1 MDNKLEGKRILIVDD
16 TPENIAILSGL
27 LASFQKMVAT
37 GGEKCLELVRSQSP
51 PDLILLD
58 VEMPGLNGFEVCR
71 QLKADPET
79 QSIPVIFLTGNL
91 DKKMTVEGFKL
102 GASDFMTKPFDPDEL
117 MVRITTQL
125 ELSDSRERLEGM
137 ISQLETSSRLL
148 KNSSEEVGRQK
159 RALESERNKSDSLL
173 LNILPEHVARE
184 LKEKGSI
191 TPKHYPIATVLF
203 SDLAGFTKITKG
215 MDPKALV
222 DELNYLFVGFD
233 RIIQHHA
240 MEKIKT
246 LGDGY
251 MAAAGIPIQNSTNP
265 VEAVEAG
272 MELIAFVN
280 ERREHNLKTGLP
292 PWELRIGIHTG
303 EIIAGVIGSNK
314 FSYDIWGAT
323 VNTASRMESAG
334 EPGKLNISGI
344 TYQLVKDKFKCIRR
358 GRIEVKNMG
367 KMEMYFVDGRIKET
381 FHNNEQHQ
389 YYQTN

>member
-1 MDNKLEGKRILIVDD
+1 MDTNLNDKRILIVDD
-16 TPENIAILSGL
+16 TPENITILSGL
-27 LASFQKMVAT
+27 LASFQKAVAT
-37 GGEKCLELVRSQSP
+37 DGEKALALVRGDNP
-51 PDLILLD
+51 PDLVLLD

-79 QSIPVIFLTGNL
+79 QKIPIIFLTGNL
-91 DKKMTVEGFKL
+91 DKKTTVEGFKL

-159 RALESERNKSDSLL
+159 KALEEERNRTDRLL
-173 LNILPEHVARE
+173 LNILPEHVAKE

-191 TPKHYPIATVLF
+191 TPRHYPIATVLF

-215 MDPKALV
+215 MDATALV

-233 RIIQHHA
+233 RIIRHHN

-251 MAAAGIPIQNSTNP
+251 MAAAGIPVQNSTNP
-265 VEAVEAG
+265 VEAIEAAL
-272 MELIAFVN
+272 ELIAFVKSRKEEN
-280 ERREHNLKTGLP
+280 IKNGLP

-314 FSYDIWGAT
+314 FTYDIWGAT

-334 EPGKLNISGI
+334 EPGKVNISGI
-344 TYQLVKDKFKCIRR
+344 TYQLAKDKFKCVRR
-358 GRIEVKNMG
+358 GKIEVKNMG
-367 KMEMYFVDGRIKET
+367 KMEMYFVDE
-381 FHNNEQHQ
+381 
-389 YYQTN
+389 

>member
-16 TPENIAILSGL
+16 TPENITILSGL
-27 LASFQKMVAT
+27 LATFQRMVAT
-37 GGEKCLELVRSQSP
+37 SGEKCLELVRGDSP

-71 QLKADPET
+71 QLKADSET
-79 QSIPVIFLTGNL
+79 QRIPVIFLTGNL

-159 RALESERNKSDSLL
+159 KALESERNKSDSLL

-203 SDLAGFTKITKG
+203 ADLAGFTKITKG

-265 VEAVEAG
+265 VEAIEAAL
-272 MELIAFVN
+272 ELIEFVY
-280 ERREHNLKTGLP
+280 ERREHNLKNGLP

-303 EIIAGVIGSNK
+303 EVIAGVIGSNK

-344 TYQLVKDKFKCIRR
+344 TYQLVKEKFRCVRR
-358 GRIEVKNMG
+358 GKIEVKNMG
-367 KMEMYFVDGRIKET
+367 KMEMYFVDGRINET
-381 FHNNEQHQ
+381 LHNNEQQQYHQ
-389 YYQTN
+389 TT

>member
-1 MDNKLEGKRILIVDD
+1 
-16 TPENIAILSGL
+16 
-27 LASFQKMVAT
+27 
-37 GGEKCLELVRSQSP
+37 
-51 PDLILLD
+51 
-58 VEMPGLNGFEVCR
+58 
-71 QLKADPET
+71 
-79 QSIPVIFLTGNL
+79 
-91 DKKMTVEGFKL
+91 
-102 GASDFMTKPFDPDEL
+102 
-117 MVRITTQL
+117 
-125 ELSDSRERLEGM
+125 
-137 ISQLETSSRLL
+137 LL

-159 RALESERNKSDSLL
+159 KALELERNKSDSLL

-265 VEAVEAG
+265 VEAIEAA
-272 MELIAFVN
+272 MELIEFVH
-280 ERREHNLKTGLP
+280 ERREHNLKHGLP

-303 EIIAGVIGSNK
+303 EVIAGVIGSNK
-314 FSYDIWGAT
+314 FSYDVWGAT

-334 EPGKLNISGI
+334 EAGKVNISGI
-344 TYQLVKDKFKCIRR
+344 TYQLVKEKFRCNRR
-358 GRIEVKNMG
+358 GKIEVKNMG
-367 KMEMYFVDGRIKET
+367 KMEMYFVDGRINET
-381 FHNNEQHQ
+381 
-389 YYQTN
+389 YQTNEQQHHQSN